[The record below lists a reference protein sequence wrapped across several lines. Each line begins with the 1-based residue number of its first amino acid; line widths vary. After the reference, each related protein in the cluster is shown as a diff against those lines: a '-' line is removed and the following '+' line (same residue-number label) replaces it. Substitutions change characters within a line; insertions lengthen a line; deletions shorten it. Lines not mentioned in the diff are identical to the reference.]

1 MVAEIAETKRKP
13 RVKLTYA
20 DYLNAPDDAR
30 YELLD
35 GELIMSPAPN
45 RLHQDSL
52 LDLGVDLKL
61 LMRRVAIGYIFVA
74 PFDVVLSNT
83 DVVQPD
89 IMFVSNAR
97 AHIITDA
104 NIRGAPDLVVEI
116 LSPGTAER
124 DRTFKRDLY
133 ARHGV
138 KEYWM
143 VDTELRRIY
152 QLMLDAD
159 EFRLAGVFGMG
170 DTLVSPT
177 LGGYALNVSDVFAG

>member
-1 MVAEIAETKRKP
+1 MVVQEVLRKF
-13 RVKLTYA
+13 TYA
-20 DYLNAPDDAR
+20 DYLNTPDDAR

-45 RLHQDSL
+45 RLHQSASIYLSHNLVSL
-52 LDLGVDLKL
+52 ILSAG
-61 LMRRVAIGYIFVA
+61 IGYIFAA

-89 IMFVSNAR
+89 IMFVSSAR

-104 NIRGAPDLVVEI
+104 NIRGAPGLVVEI
-116 LSPGTAER
+116 LSPSTENR
-124 DRTFKRDLY
+124 DRVFKRALY

-138 KEYWM
+138 KEYWLA
-143 VDTELRRIY
+143 DTRRKTIE
-152 QLMLDAD
+152 QLLLDAD

-170 DTLVSPT
+170 DTLASPT
-177 LGGYALNVSDVFAG
+177 LGGCALNVSDVFAG

>member
-1 MVAEIAETKRKP
+1 MVAQETLRKF
-13 RVKLTYA
+13 TYA
-20 DYLNAPDDAR
+20 DYLNTPEGER

-35 GELIMSPAPN
+35 GELIMSPSPN
-45 RLHQDSL
+45 TLHQSASIYLSHNLVSL
-52 LDLGVDLKL
+52 ILNAG
-61 LMRRVAIGYIFVA
+61 IGYIFAA

-89 IMFVSNAR
+89 IMFVSNER

-116 LSPGTAER
+116 LSPSTAER

-177 LGGYALNVSDVFAG
+177 LNGYALNVSDVFRG